1 MRFDAEIKVIAV
13 RVYASLAALCSAQHY
28 DNCVSVM
35 CKLLLLTVVIE
46 HKVQSAATN

>member
-1 MRFDAEIKVIAV
+1 MRFDAEIKVNAV

-28 DNCVSVM
+28 NCVSVM
-35 CKLLLLTVVIE
+35 RKLLLLTLVIE